1 MQLDGETSE
10 GAAPVHSPL
19 TKIALTGLVATAL
32 SACGGGGGATSEVP
46 PSVSPPT
53 SVAGPVSTEIADL
66 IAFADAGT
74 RTTMQFRDNAA
85 NTWVRSRQCGG
96 DACVVVDR
104 VPGAEGAGLVIYQ
117 NGEDAF
123 IYDVFGSELASMEVP
138 GGIYNGLLTA
148 NYRVG
153 ADGDW
158 VATVGEMNIWLDMA
172 EGTASIGGILPYA
185 SPSGGASSIQ
195 FFGDANLEE
204 GAFTDPNLRILV
216 DAGNPTFFETSGT
229 TSGLLVSGT
238 DGAAIL
244 GTVEATGDPDL
255 LLLEGGYAAMHDPR
269 F

>member
-1 MQLDGETSE
+1 M
-10 GAAPVHSPL
+10 PSPRANL
-19 TKIALTGLVATAL
+19 LASLLLVPALA
-32 SACGGGGGATSEVP
+32 ACGGGGGATSEVQP
-46 PSVSPPT
+46 VTPPPT
-53 SVAGPVSTEIADL
+53 SGPVEPASTEIADL

-85 NTWVRSRQCGG
+85 NTWERSRRCGG

-104 VPGAEGAGLVIYQ
+104 VPGAQGAGLVIYQ
-117 NGEDAF
+117 KGQDAF
-123 IYDVFGSELASMEVP
+123 VYDVFGAELATMAVP

-185 SPSGGASSIQ
+185 SPSGGSSSIQ
-195 FFGDANLEE
+195 FFGDATLAN
-204 GAFTDPNLRILV
+204 GTFTDPNLKILV
-216 DAGNPTFFETSGT
+216 DSGNPTGFETVGS
-229 TSGLLVSGT
+229 TSGLLVAGT

-244 GTVEATGDPDL
+244 GTVEATGDPAL
-255 LLLEGGYAAMHDPR
+255 LLLNGGYTAMHDPR